1 MPRQL
6 SLGSWDVPMKRW
18 EMGQKLCAVS
28 CRRRR
33 VPYTASAAPSFAL
46 SVPTLRE
53 VEYSSRV
60 QAEDVVQCSR
70 DLAAADVMS
79 VGTMADDVLA
89 EFCEYSVVG
98 GYSVPLS
105 SSLRHVKI

>member
-1 MPRQL
+1 M
-6 SLGSWDVPMKRW
+6 
-18 EMGQKLCAVS
+18 
-28 CRRRR
+28 
-33 VPYTASAAPSFAL
+33 
-46 SVPTLRE
+46 
-53 VEYSSRV
+53 
-60 QAEDVVQCSR
+60 QCSR